1 MRPLLGLLAGPA
13 CFALVLLSDLPVG
26 TEAHRLAAV
35 ASLVVVFWVTEV
47 LPIPVTAL
55 LGSVLCVALGVA
67 PAHEVFAPYADPVIF
82 LFLGAFLVGEALVDS
97 GLDRRVARAFLGVPG
112 VAGSPGRLLVAMGIG
127 TAAISMWMSNT
138 AAAAVVMP
146 LVVSMLGRD
155 GPPRQGSRAVL
166 TVAWSAS
173 IGGIA
178 TPIGT
183 PPNLVAIGFLERAT
197 GKHIGFGEWMTT
209 AVPLVVVLMVVLF
222 GLNVPGAARSSRPGV
237 LRLDAAVPGPWT
249 PAERWVAMVF
259 GCMVAAWLAPSLA
272 RFGGDEVVRLVEV
285 RVPESVVAL
294 CGAVALFALPI
305 RSACPPGPP
314 RPFRSVLAPDRIR
327 RIDWGTIL
335 LFGGGLSLGT
345 LVGRTGLGE
354 FVGRAAL
361 DATGVASMT
370 GLVALSAMTALVLTE
385 FMSNTAAIA
394 VVAPVVHAMAGEV
407 GLPSGPAVIAAALA
421 ASMAFVLPVSTP
433 PNAIAYGTG
442 LVTVPQMVRRGLVLD
457 LIALAAIVGWVS
469 VAGAPVGAD

>member
-1 MRPLLGLLAGPA
+1 MRPLIGLLAGPA
-13 CFALVLLSDLPVG
+13 CFALVLLADLPVG

-67 PAHEVFAPYADPVIF
+67 PAREVFASYADPVIF
-82 LFLGAFLVGEALVDS
+82 LFLGAFLVGEALVES

-146 LVVSMLGRD
+146 LVVAMLGRD
-155 GPPRQGSRAVL
+155 GPPRPGSRAVL

-197 GKHIGFGEWMTT
+197 GWHIGFGEWMAM
-209 AVPLVVVLMVVLF
+209 AVPLMVVLMVVLF
-222 GLNVPGAARSSRPGV
+222 GLNVPGTSRSSQPCA
-237 LRLDAAVPGPWT
+237 LRLDAAVLGPWT
-249 PAERWVAMVF
+249 PAERLVAAVF

-272 RFGGDEVVRLVEV
+272 SFGGEAVARLVEG
-285 RVPESVVAL
+285 RAPESVVAL
-294 CGAVALFALPI
+294 GGAVALFALPA
-305 RSACPPGPP
+305 SV
-314 RPFRSVLAPDRIR
+314 RPYRPVLAADRLR

-361 DATGVASMT
+361 EATGVESLT
-370 GLVALSAMTALVLTE
+370 GLVALSAVTALVLTE

-407 GLPSGPAVIAAALA
+407 GLPSGPPVIAAALA

-457 LIALAAIVGWVS
+457 LIAFVTIVVWMALAGTRL
-469 VAGAPVGAD
+469 GA

>member
-1 MRPLLGLLAGPA
+1 MRPLIGLVAGPA
-13 CFALVLLSDLPVG
+13 CFALVLLADLPVG
-26 TEAHRLAAV
+26 AQAHRLAAV
-35 ASLVVVFWVTEV
+35 ASLLVVFWVTEV

-67 PAHEVFAPYADPVIF
+67 PAREVFAPYADPVIF

-97 GLDRRVARAFLGVPG
+97 GLDRRLARAFLAVPG

-127 TAAISMWMSNT
+127 TAATSMWMSNT
-138 AAAAVVMP
+138 AATAIVMP

-155 GPPRQGSRAVL
+155 GPPRQGSRGVL
-166 TVAWSAS
+166 TVAYAAS

-183 PPNLVAIGFLERAT
+183 PPNLVAIGFLERET
-197 GKHIGFGEWMTT
+197 GAHVGFGEWMAM
-209 AVPLVVVLMVVLF
+209 AVPLMAVLMVLLI
-222 GLNVPGAARSSRPGV
+222 GLNVPGVGGPSRPGA
-237 LRLDAAVPGPWT
+237 LGPGAAVPGPWT
-249 PAERWVAMVF
+249 PAERRVAAVF

-272 RFGGDEVVRLVEV
+272 KIGGDEVARLVAA
-285 RVPESVVAL
+285 RLPEGMVAVA
-294 CGAVALFALPI
+294 GAVALFALPAA
-305 RSACPPGPP
+305 R
-314 RPFRSVLAPDRIR
+314 RPWRPVLTPDRLR

-335 LFGGGLSLGT
+335 LFGGGLSLGS

-361 DATGVASMT
+361 DATGVESLT
-370 GLVALSAMTALVLTE
+370 GLIALSAGTALVLTE

-407 GLPSGPAVIAAALA
+407 GLPSGPPVIAAALA

-442 LVTVPQMVRRGLVLD
+442 LVTMPQMVRRGLVLD
-457 LIALAAIVGWVS
+457 LLAVAAIVAWVA
-469 VAGAPVGAD
+469 VAGTRLGV